1 MQNIFNYFKE
11 CVTRWPLSFRSEER
25 GLSFGWKYLMGI
37 HKKYICRYIRV
48 YIYRA
53 TGRNQQLIDIVNI
66 RNFNVFC
73 KVIICF
79 SFSFLF
85 SKLIPEQRRI
95 LHEGQGIFRA
105 MGKEVVGGKR
115 SRRRS
120 ERGAIRYFNKEYCKA
135 SQHTYL
141 VTLNDYDKLTGLG
154 LYSSPFLQGEREK
167 ERENI
172 HRTRS
177 SLFPILIT
185 NLINPKRSTSLFLS

>member
-1 MQNIFNYFKE
+1 
-11 CVTRWPLSFRSEER
+11 
-25 GLSFGWKYLMGI
+25 MGI
-37 HKKYICRYIRV
+37 HKKYISRYIRV

-66 RNFNVFC
+66 RNFNISC

-154 LYSSPFLQGEREK
+154 LYSSSFFQGEREK
-167 ERENI
+167 EREYPQN
-172 HRTRS
+172 S
-177 SLFPILIT
+177 QQSFPDF
-185 NLINPKRSTSLFLS
+185 NYQFN